1 MYRASASPR
10 TIKNVPFCL
19 VRRMDALLA
28 VCSFLCQFFQ
38 AFHDNSS
45 TYICLANHSAV
56 SKPHPTEGAETYTG
70 CRIPR
75 CYKVCWA
82 LCTPL
87 GAGRCA
93 RCSVLVVV
101 HAACAVRCSF
111 VVLTFLFPTATYVIF
126 FEYQTRTSTS
136 TVCTAYD
143 TCVACLRKIQGA
155 RDSRYSTRLLP
166 SSHSGVDASAEHAAL
181 RGLPLRSV
189 VSDQNAVTIA
199 TTTRPLLFFAATSSR
214 SVISPDR
221 NNALAVAYS
230 ESSYVG

>member
-1 MYRASASPR
+1 MHRADVFPR
-10 TIKNVPFCL
+10 TIENTPFWSDGCMLFLQFAPFCVSFSEQL
-19 VRRMDALLA
+19 HHGTFGSYICLA
-28 VCSFLCQFFQ
+28 HF
-38 AFHDNSS
+38 

-56 SKPHPTEGAETYTG
+56 SKPHPTEGAEICTRCG
-70 CRIPR
+70 IFR
-75 CYKVCWA
+75 CYK
-82 LCTPL
+82 
-87 GAGRCA
+87 A
-93 RCSVLVVV
+93 RRSVLVVV
-101 HAACAVRCSF
+101 HAACAVCCSF